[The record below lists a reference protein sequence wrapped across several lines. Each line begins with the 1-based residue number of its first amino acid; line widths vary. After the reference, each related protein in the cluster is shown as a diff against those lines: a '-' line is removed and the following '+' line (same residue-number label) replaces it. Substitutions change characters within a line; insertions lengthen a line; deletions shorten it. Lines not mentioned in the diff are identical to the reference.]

1 MYRLLMMILM
11 LGPITSIQ
19 SQNLSGKWVGYFT
32 TSSGN
37 TYPYEITIEANG
49 NTIKATTLTKF
60 SYNSSA
66 TAIANGYFTPQTK
79 LVSIQ
84 ESKFEHLQIA
94 ANAQACLMSNYLSYK
109 NVNGRETLQGTYMSN
124 NYSGNRDCGTGTVV
138 LTKDLFFVKA
148 KPIRK
153 PKPVKKQTDQ
163 KIIAKV
169 ATKKDSTMVASN
181 PIKASTEMNASA
193 FNTNKVYILD
203 TIKTQEEVL
212 PIVKKEKIGYMPWVL
227 INRKGKLIQVI
238 NTRSKKFSIELFDNG
253 TIDNDSIT
261 VYDNKKM
268 ILDRMRLTYT
278 PIQVTLE
285 FSNDI
290 TEHELIIVAHNLGIV
305 PPNTALLVVKDEVT
319 KEEFFI
325 NTDFQQNAKIIVRYA
340 PSLN

>member
-1 MYRLLMMILM
+1 MYRLLLILLM
-11 LGPITSIQ
+11 LGPIASIQ

-37 TYPYEITIEANG
+37 TYPYEITIQANG
-49 NTIKATTLTKF
+49 NTIRATTLTKF

-66 TAIANGYFTPQTK
+66 AAIANGYFTPQTK

-84 ESKFEHLQIA
+84 ESKFEYLQIA
-94 ANAQACLMSNYLSYK
+94 ANAQACLMSNYLTYK

-124 NYSGNRDCGTGTVV
+124 NYSGSRDCGTGTVV
-138 LTKDLFFVKA
+138 LTKEMFFVKA

-153 PKPVKKQTDQ
+153 PKPINKQSNQ

-169 ATKKDSTMVASN
+169 TTKKDSTLVASS
-181 PIKASTEMNASA
+181 PIKASAELSQSA
-193 FNTNKVYILD
+193 LNPKMEFILD
-203 TIKTQEEVL
+203 TIKTQEIIPV
-212 PIVKKEKIGYMPWVL
+212 VKKEKLGYMPWVL
-227 INRKGKLIQVI
+227 ISRKDKLIQTI

-325 NTDFQQNAKIIVRYA
+325 NTDFQNNAKIIVRYT

>member
-1 MYRLLMMILM
+1 MFRMLILLIGLV
-11 LGPITSIQ
+11 TTNAASA
-19 SQNLSGKWVGYFT
+19 QNLSGKWVGYFT
-32 TSSGN
+32 TSAGV
-37 TYPYEITIEANG
+37 TYPYEITIQAMG
-49 NTIKATTLTKF
+49 NTINATTLTKF

-66 TAIANGYFTPQTK
+66 TAIAKGYFTPQTK

-124 NYSGNRDCGTGTVV
+124 SYAGNKDCGTGTVV
-138 LTKDLFFVKA
+138 LTKEMFFVKA

-153 PKPVKKQTDQ
+153 PKPINKQKEQ
-163 KIIAKV
+163 KTIAKIT
-169 ATKKDSTMVASN
+169 TKKDSSNVASISSKS
-181 PIKASTEMNASA
+181 PEEIQQSLL
-193 FNTNKVYILD
+193 NTSKVLILD
-203 TIKTQEEVL
+203 TIKTQEIIPV
-212 PIVKKEKIGYMPWVL
+212 VKKEKLGFMPWVL
-227 INRKGKLIQVI
+227 INRKDKLIQII
-238 NTRSKKFSIELFDNG
+238 NAQSKKFSIELFDNG

-278 PIQVTLE
+278 PIHLEIE
-285 FSNDI
+285 FSNGI

-305 PPNTALLVVKDEVT
+305 PPNTALLVVKDEIT

-325 NTDFQQNAKIIVRYA
+325 NTDFQTNAKIIVRYN
-340 PSLN
+340 PSHN

>member
-1 MYRLLMMILM
+1 
-11 LGPITSIQ
+11 
-19 SQNLSGKWVGYFT
+19 
-32 TSSGN
+32 
-37 TYPYEITIEANG
+37 
-49 NTIKATTLTKF
+49 
-60 SYNSSA
+60 
-66 TAIANGYFTPQTK
+66 
-79 LVSIQ
+79 
-84 ESKFEHLQIA
+84 
-94 ANAQACLMSNYLSYK
+94 
-109 NVNGRETLQGTYMSN
+109 
-124 NYSGNRDCGTGTVV
+124 
-138 LTKDLFFVKA
+138 
-148 KPIRK
+148 
-153 PKPVKKQTDQ
+153 
-163 KIIAKV
+163 
-169 ATKKDSTMVASN
+169 MVASN

-203 TIKTQEEVL
+203 TIKTQEII
-212 PIVKKEKIGYMPWVL
+212 PIVKKEKTGYMPWVL

-290 TEHELIIVAHNLGIV
+290 TEHEIIIVAHNLGIV

-325 NTDFQQNAKIIVRYA
+325 NTDFQHNAKIIVRYA